1 MIILQVWES
10 IPNHLPKLSRPPSL
24 ADVHFPHYSD
34 LPKPDLAKKLNSLHA
49 HFSALPKT
57 LKTLNSS
64 NTETSSNAVKM
75 EGVAAKLKRR
85 GWCGCLRDDEPPEIT
100 YCVVDGAGTLSLQA
114 VTPALPMPDEEE
126 LNAKFAEL
134 VVRNYFYLAKIH
146 LHLFAQVDL
155 QMFTSKYFMVIFSIR
170 DFIIDYHGEDW
181 RKWQFFISRTFALC
195 NLMSNA
201 KLWLVT

>member
-1 MIILQVWES
+1 MQVWES

-24 ADVHFPHYSD
+24 ADVHLPFHFQNVNVSN

-57 LKTLNSS
+57 LKTLTPQNGSGPPG
-64 NTETSSNAVKM
+64 NNNLEETQKM
-75 EGVAAKLKRR
+75 EGLAAKLKRR

-114 VTPALPMPDEEE
+114 VTPSLPMPDEEE

-134 VVRNYFYLAKIH
+134 VVSYF
-146 LHLFAQVDL
+146 F
-155 QMFTSKYFMVIFSIR
+155 
-170 DFIIDYHGEDW
+170 YHFL
-181 RKWQFFISRTFALC
+181 KSY
-195 NLMSNA
+195 
-201 KLWLVT
+201 KLLLKMPK

>member
-57 LKTLNSS
+57 LKTLNSG
-64 NTETSSNAVKM
+64 NTEASSNAVKM

-85 GWCGCLRDDEPPEIT
+85 GWCGCLR
-100 YCVVDGAGTLSLQA
+100 SLRCLRCR
-114 VTPALPMPDEEE
+114 VCG
-126 LNAKFAEL
+126 LNN
-134 VVRNYFYLAKIH
+134 R
-146 LHLFAQVDL
+146 
-155 QMFTSKYFMVIFSIR
+155 SKGEFFSWNAIPR
-170 DFIIDYHGEDW
+170 DIYIY
-181 RKWQFFISRTFALC
+181 I
-195 NLMSNA
+195 
-201 KLWLVT
+201 

>member
-1 MIILQVWES
+1 MQVWES

-57 LKTLNSS
+57 LKTLNGGS
-64 NTETSSNAVKM
+64 NNPEAAAASNAVKM

-85 GWCGCLRDDEPPEIT
+85 GWCGCWRDDEPPEIT

-134 VVRNYFYLAKIH
+134 VVRNQN
-146 LHLFAQVDL
+146 LFGL
-155 QMFTSKYFMVIFSIR
+155 QCSICQSC
-170 DFIIDYHGEDW
+170 W
-181 RKWQFFISRTFALC
+181 
-195 NLMSNA
+195 
-201 KLWLVT
+201 

>member
-57 LKTLNSS
+57 LKTLN
-64 NTETSSNAVKM
+64 TSGGEVPKM

-134 VVRNYFYLAKIH
+134 VV
-146 LHLFAQVDL
+146 
-155 QMFTSKYFMVIFSIR
+155 S
-170 DFIIDYHGEDW
+170 
-181 RKWQFFISRTFALC
+181 
-195 NLMSNA
+195 
-201 KLWLVT
+201 

>member
-57 LKTLNSS
+57 LKTLNSG
-64 NTETSSNAVKM
+64 NTEASSNAVKM

-134 VVRNYFYLAKIH
+134 VVRNYYNILIQTQGRQLCGLEKYIVRLSVINFWFTQ
-146 LHLFAQVDL
+146 LHIV
-155 QMFTSKYFMVIFSIR
+155 
-170 DFIIDYHGEDW
+170 
-181 RKWQFFISRTFALC
+181 
-195 NLMSNA
+195 
-201 KLWLVT
+201 

>member
-1 MIILQVWES
+1 MIKIKASLSPTRCHHFGTRNHKLQKHADIVFLPLQVWES

-24 ADVHFPHYSD
+24 ADVHLPHYSD

-57 LKTLNSS
+57 LKTLTPTSGLEESSS
-64 NTETSSNAVKM
+64 NVPKM
-75 EGVAAKLKRR
+75 EGIASKLKRR

-114 VTPALPMPDEEE
+114 VTPSLPMPADEDE

-134 VVRNYFYLAKIH
+134 VVRH
-146 LHLFAQVDL
+146 
-155 QMFTSKYFMVIFSIR
+155 SR
-170 DFIIDYHGEDW
+170 DF
-181 RKWQFFISRTFALC
+181 ALK
-195 NLMSNA
+195 NQGTPPSF
-201 KLWLVT
+201 